1 VNGSPADRLFTH
13 EEIARGRRY
22 NRPRYLALLL
32 DLVLGTAVVAAFA
45 VVRPSLAL
53 PWWLEAPALAAL
65 VLAASALARLP
76 VAWWS
81 GYVHEHRWELSTQS
95 PRGWLVDRAKAY
107 AVGAVLTGGTMLA
120 LVGLAR
126 ASPGGWVWL
135 AATGGALL
143 VLLLGFVAPV
153 VLEPIFNRFEPLA
166 DERLQSALRELSE
179 RAGAP
184 VREVLVADASRRTRR
199 ANAYVSGFGRTRR
212 LVLFDTF
219 LEAAGPGEL
228 EIVTA
233 HELGHRRT
241 RDPLKLTL
249 LGMGAAAVGAIVLW
263 LVLGEEAADP
273 RNVPLALLVLGLLQL
288 VALPG
293 AAAISRR
300 WERAADR
307 FALELTRDPVAFE
320 SLFRRFAAMNVADL
334 DPPRAVRL
342 LLGTHPTVPERIA
355 TVRE

>member
-1 VNGSPADRLFTH
+1 VKPETLFSAA
-13 EEIARGRRY
+13 EIERGRRY
-22 NRPRYLALLL
+22 NRPRYVALLA
-32 DLVLGTAVVAAFA
+32 DVVVGTGVVAAFA
-45 VVRPSLAL
+45 VARPSLGL
-53 PWWLEAPALAAL
+53 RWWLETPLLAAI

-76 VAWWS
+76 VGWWS
-81 GYVHEHRWELSTQS
+81 GYLHEHRWELSTQT
-95 PRGWLVDRAKAY
+95 PRGWLADRAKGY
-107 AVGAVLTGGTMLA
+107 AVAAVVTGGTMLA

-126 ASPGGWVWL
+126 AFPELWVWP
-135 AATGGALL
+135 AAAGGALL

-166 DERLQSALRELSE
+166 DEELHERLRDLSI

-212 LVLFDTF
+212 LVLYDTF

-228 EIVTA
+228 EVVTA
-233 HELGHRRT
+233 HELGHRRA
-241 RDPLKLTL
+241 RDSLKQTL
-249 LGMGAAAVGAIVLW
+249 LGMAGAAVGAVVLW
-263 LVLGEEAADP
+263 LLLGETAADP
-273 RNVPLALLVLGLLQL
+273 RNVPVALLVLSLLQL
-288 VALPG
+288 AVTPAV
-293 AAAISRR
+293 AAISRR

-307 FALELTRDPVAFE
+307 FAVDLTGDRHAFE

-334 DPPRAVRL
+334 DPPRAVRIF
-342 LLGTHPTVPERIA
+342 LGTHPTVPERIA